1 MINNQIEDI
10 KWEQRKLTAISR
22 GFLWHNESIEHKMI
36 YLYST
41 SAISEAKV
49 RKSPDISETNGVT
62 DHRKHK
68 VQFPAPLEAKVIK
81 KTEFWREKNTELW
94 LFLLLRNNSE
104 IMVWNFST
112 INIWKAC
119 IYNKLKKRRK
129 KKGNSFI

>member
-1 MINNQIEDI
+1 
-10 KWEQRKLTAISR
+10 
-22 GFLWHNESIEHKMI
+22 MI

-81 KTEFWREKNTELW
+81 KNGILERKKNRIMAV
-94 LFLLLRNNSE
+94 FYSSE
-104 IMVWNFST
+104 IIV
-112 INIWKAC
+112 K
-119 IYNKLKKRRK
+119 
-129 KKGNSFI
+129 

>member
-22 GFLWHNESIEHKMI
+22 GFLWHSESIEHKMI
-36 YLYST
+36 YFYST

-81 KTEFWREKNTELW
+81 KNGILERKKQNYGCF
-94 LFLLLRNNSE
+94 LFLRNNSE